1 MNPYALLHV
10 LLKCLMLLCETVS
23 CVVHALPAEAEEES
37 ASASASQVLLFFVFW
52 AGPVLPLATSRDE
65 MVEIVWKLLVIRID
79 FVQLACTWR
88 DTNYMYCMFKS
99 VALGRALKYSA
110 QSFNTSCSPE
120 DTTDSFYTSDSTF
133 LSPMCSLPYHQDIL
147 QKL

>member
-1 MNPYALLHV
+1 MHSYMFSSSVWWCFARQFHV
-10 LLKCLMLLCETVS
+10 LCMRCQRRLKKS
-23 CVVHALPAEAEEES
+23 QHQLPPRRCFCF
-37 ASASASQVLLFFVFW
+37 LFFA
-52 AGPVLPLATSRDE
+52 AGPVLPLATSRDQ
-65 MVEIVWKLLVIRID
+65 MVEIGWKRLLVIRID